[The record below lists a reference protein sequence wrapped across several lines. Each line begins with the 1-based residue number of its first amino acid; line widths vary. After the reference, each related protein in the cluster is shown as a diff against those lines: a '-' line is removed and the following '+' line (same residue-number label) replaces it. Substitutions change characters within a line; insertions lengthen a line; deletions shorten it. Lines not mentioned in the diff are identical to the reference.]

1 MLWLCAAAII
11 GAPAVNFTNVGASP
25 AFSYSFRLRAPNSS
39 QDATAWYPILMGN
52 GADGCALGVGTPPSG
67 RSSVTTSTAV
77 THVRRDAA
85 SGIALPPVQ
94 GEESARV
101 LAEDLALRALAEPAH
116 VLAQLLHGAGKDR
129 VPVRIVGRPAH
140 VVLADVIH
148 DGRDGGLVRIAR
160 DDALPPEHRDRI
172 VLQPGDFLRALLPV
186 LVHAV

>member
-1 MLWLCAAAII
+1 
-11 GAPAVNFTNVGASP
+11 
-25 AFSYSFRLRAPNSS
+25 
-39 QDATAWYPILMGN
+39 TAWYPILMGN
-52 GADGCALGVGTPPSG
+52 GADGCALGVGIPPSG

-77 THVRRDAA
+77 THGRRGAGA
-85 SGIALPPVQ
+85 GHGLPPLQ
-94 GEESARV
+94 GGESARGFPQ
-101 LAEDLALRALAEPAH
+101 DLAPAALAEAAH
-116 VLAQLLHGAGKDR
+116 VRAQLLHGAGKDR